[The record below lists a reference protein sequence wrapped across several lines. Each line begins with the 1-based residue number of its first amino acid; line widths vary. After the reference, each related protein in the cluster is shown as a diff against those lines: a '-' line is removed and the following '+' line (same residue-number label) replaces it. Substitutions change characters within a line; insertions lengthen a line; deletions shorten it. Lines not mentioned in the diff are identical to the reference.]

1 MPRFLLAAA
10 IVCAA
15 LLQAAVLPQITPL
28 QVRPNLVLV
37 LVLLWTVARGLRE
50 GAIWAFGAG
59 IFLDL
64 VTLGPLGG
72 HALALMSV
80 AAIGALSRL
89 AGFRLGLLQPM
100 LAALVATLA
109 HDTLLLLIGGAGAG
123 LASTLLRLSLL
134 AGLFNL
140 VTVPAVALLTDRLQR
155 WVVREEEAFG
165 RPRVRK
171 T

>member
-15 LLQAAVLPQITPL
+15 LLQAAVLPQLTPL

-59 IFLDL
+59 LFLDL
-64 VTLGPLGG
+64 VKLGPLGA
-72 HALALMSV
+72 HALALLGV

-89 AGFRLGLLQPM
+89 AGFQLGLLQPM
-100 LAALVATLA
+100 LAALAPPLAPAAVLLVA
-109 HDTLLLLIGGAGAG
+109 GGAGSG
-123 LASTLLRLSLL
+123 LAGTLLRLSLL
-134 AGLFNL
+134 GGLFNL
-140 VTVPAVALLTDRLQR
+140 VTVPAVALLTDRLHR
-155 WVVREEEAFG
+155 WVVHEEESFG